1 VRPEFYD
8 EYNRIENTH
17 WWFLGRRRIF
27 LQLLSR
33 HLPLRETALI
43 LDVGCGT
50 GTVLG
55 YLSPYGRG
63 VGVDVEQSALEYAQR
78 RGVSRV
84 VQAAGTSLAFSDDT
98 FDLIC
103 ALDILEHVD
112 DDASALRECHRTCK
126 PGGLMLLTVP
136 AYRFLWGRQDEISR
150 HRRRYVA
157 SDVRQRVTNS
167 GFSIRRLTYF
177 NTILFP
183 IIAGIRLLRRWRGPR
198 PGETLRSDF
207 SMTQP
212 GRLNDL
218 LATIFAGES
227 FLLPYT
233 DLPFGVSLLCVA
245 EKKEKPRIHAD
256 ERR

>member
-1 VRPEFYD
+1 MRPEFYE

-27 LQLLSR
+27 LR
-33 HLPLRETALI
+33 HLGRYLAPRETALI

-50 GTVLG
+50 GTTLG

-63 VGVDVEQSALEYAQR
+63 VGVDIEWSALEYTRR
-78 RGVSRV
+78 RGVRRV
-84 VQAAGTSLAFSDDT
+84 VQSAASNLAFGDDT

-112 DDASALRECHRTCK
+112 DDSRALRECYRTCK
-126 PGGLMLLTVP
+126 PGGLVLITVP

-157 SDVRQRVTNS
+157 SDLRQRAAEA

-177 NTILFP
+177 NTLLFP
-183 IIAGIRLLRRWRGPR
+183 IIAGIRLFRQWRGPR

-212 GRLNDL
+212 GIINDL
-218 LATIFAGES
+218 LAAIFAGES
-227 FLLPYT
+227 LLLRYL
-233 DLPFGVSLLCVA
+233 DLPFGVSVLCIA
-245 EKKEKPRIHAD
+245 EKQDRGVFGS
-256 ERR
+256 

>member
-8 EYNRIENTH
+8 EYNRIENAH

-27 LQLLSR
+27 LRVLSR
-33 HLPLRETALI
+33 YLAPRKTALI

-50 GTVLG
+50 GTTLG
-55 YLSPYGRG
+55 YLSPYGQG
-63 VGVDVEQSALEYAQR
+63 VGVDIEQSALEYARR

-84 VQAAGTSLAFSDDT
+84 VQAAGSNLAFGDDA

-112 DDASALRECHRTCK
+112 DDASVLRECYRTCK

-157 SDVRQRVTNS
+157 SDVHQRVAGA
-167 GFSIRRLTYF
+167 GFSIQRLTYF

-183 IIAGIRLLRRWRGPR
+183 IIAGIRLFRRWRGPR

-207 SMTQP
+207 SMTRP
-212 GRLNDL
+212 GPFNDI
-218 LATIFAGES
+218 LATVFAGES
-227 FLLPYT
+227 CLLPYV

-245 EKKEKPRIHAD
+245 EKTQTKPA
-256 ERR
+256 

>member
-1 VRPEFYD
+1 VRPEFYE

-27 LQLLSR
+27 LRLLSGYVM
-33 HLPLRETALI
+33 PQETALI

-50 GTVLG
+50 GTTLG

-63 VGVDVEQSALEYAQR
+63 VGVDIARSALEYTRR
-78 RGVSRV
+78 RGIGRV
-84 VQAAGTSLAFSDDT
+84 VQSAASNLAFGDDA

-112 DDASALRECHRTCK
+112 DDSRALRECYRTCK
-126 PGGLMLLTVP
+126 PGGLMLITVP

-157 SDVRQRVTNS
+157 SDVRQRAAEA
-167 GFSIRRLTYF
+167 GFSVRRLTYF
-177 NTILFP
+177 NTLLFP
-183 IIAGIRLLRRWRGPR
+183 IIAGIRLFRRWHGPR
-198 PGETLRSDF
+198 PRETLRSDF

-212 GRLNDL
+212 GLINDL
-218 LATIFAGES
+218 LAAIFAAES
-227 FLLPYT
+227 LLLRYL
-233 DLPFGVSLLCVA
+233 DLPFGVSILCIA
-245 EKKEKPRIHAD
+245 EKQD
-256 ERR
+256 SGVFGS